1 MAGIGSTT
9 FANDDY
15 SAHTVGMASASGK
28 PRPRLANSP
37 FAAQVEPVIED
48 FALADRVCH
57 DAYGM
62 GRVVSVDNSGLTV
75 DFGSATVRVESPYRK
90 MTKI

>member
-1 MAGIGSTT
+1 
-9 FANDDY
+9 
-15 SAHTVGMASASGK
+15 MASVSGK

-62 GRVVSVDNSGLTV
+62 GRVVGVDKSGLTV
-75 DFGSATVRVESPYRK
+75 DFGSSTRRIETPFRK
-90 MTKI
+90 MTKL